1 MNFIRRLLLRWLG
14 APSAEVNAA
23 GTDTQRYTGALVS
36 SGYPGERV
44 RQTEGCTI
52 IRVYQAI
59 DGAVVEIADFNP
71 HGEEKW
77 RMYVQQPGESA
88 DDVVSRAFTLH
99 RLTPKERQ

>member
-23 GTDTQRYTGALVS
+23 GTDTLRYTGAVAPPV
-36 SGYPGERV
+36 YPGERV
-44 RQTEGCTI
+44 RQTEATTI

-59 DGAVVEIADFNP
+59 DGVVVEIADFNP

-77 RMYVQQPGESA
+77 RMYVQQPDESA

>member
-23 GTDTQRYTGALVS
+23 GTDTLRYTGAVPAPV
-36 SGYPGERV
+36 YPDGPIHRSEA
-44 RQTEGCTI
+44 TTL
-52 IRVYQAI
+52 IRVHHAV

-77 RMYVQQPGESA
+77 RMYVQQPDESA